1 MNEKILIGTILAIMV
16 VFTVPAAADTVMYF
30 VPQDSI
36 AETSVDTM
44 TVRLMVNTSHDDLAS
59 FEASLIYNTNVV
71 NLTNVE
77 LDTTPTPEWDSW
89 DWQHRGDHVYISGLE
104 FMGTGPGELE
114 LGEITLQRINPG
126 ESRLDFQFNVGNES
140 TCCGDVYGNIIPNF
154 TTINGTV
161 TFEGEIPHET
171 FEKDL
176 VAGWNLVS
184 LPLTSGDNSVSTVLA
199 SIDGNYDAVMTYT
212 PGAGYADAATMDPG
226 NGYFIHMTS
235 DDTWT
240 YDGAA
245 YIAIVKTIL
254 PGLNLVGWDNT
265 SDPISALSSIE
276 GHYNYVARWNAAEQK
291 FEVYEPNAPDDLN
304 DFDMMERGEGYFIA
318 ATDGCTLN

>member
-1 MNEKILIGTILAIMV
+1 MNEKILIGTILAIMA
-16 VFTVPAAADTVMYF
+16 VFTVPAAADNVMYF

-36 AETSVDTM
+36 AEASEDTM
-44 TVRLMVNTSHDDLAS
+44 TVKLMLNTSHDDFGGFGAS
-59 FEASLIYNTNVV
+59 IIFDTNVI

-77 LDTTPTPEWDSW
+77 LDSTPFPEWDTWGW
-89 DWQHRGDHVYISGLE
+89 DHRGDHVFIIATE
-104 FMGTGPGELE
+104 FSGTGPGELE

-126 ESRLDFQFNVGNES
+126 ESGLDFQLGVAS
-140 TCCGDVYGNIIPNF
+140 TSCADIYAVLYPDF
-154 TTINGTV
+154 TAINGTV
-161 TFEGEIPHET
+161 TFEGEIPYET

-184 LPLTSGDNSVSTVLA
+184 LPLTSEDNSVSTVLA

-245 YIAIVKTIL
+245 YIAIIKTIL
-254 PGLNLVGWDNT
+254 PGLNLVGWNNT

-291 FEVYEPNAPDDLN
+291 FEVYEPNAPDELN
-304 DFDMMERGEGYFIA
+304 DIDMMERGKRYFIA
-318 ATDGCTLN
+318 ATDGCTLT